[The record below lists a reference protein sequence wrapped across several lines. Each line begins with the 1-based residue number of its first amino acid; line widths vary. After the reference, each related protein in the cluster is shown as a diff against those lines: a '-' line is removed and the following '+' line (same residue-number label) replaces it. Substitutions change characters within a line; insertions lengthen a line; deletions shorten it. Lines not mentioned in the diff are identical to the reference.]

1 MKQNITNTDSLT
13 QSKAFPLRGNKKGAV
28 SLGIIG
34 GAGYTAGELIRI
46 LLNHPLAELA
56 FVQSTSN
63 AGNLLSDVHTD
74 LLGDSDIRF
83 VAEADFSL
91 IDVVFF
97 CMGHGKSKE
106 FLLKNSIPERVK
118 IIDLSHDFRL
128 KRDKNDFVY
137 GLPELNRE
145 LIRKSTKI
153 ANPGCFATG
162 IQLAILPLAA
172 AGLIK
177 DELHVNAITGSTGAG
192 QSPTETSHF
201 SWRNNNISVYK
212 AFEHQHLGEIKQSLK
227 QLQSDFKYDINF
239 IPVRGNHTRGIF
251 ASVYTKFDGSL
262 KEAVKLYQDYYSS
275 HPFVFV
281 SNLNP
286 DLKQVVNTNKAIV
299 YLEKHGNKLMII
311 SVTDNLLKGASGQAV
326 QNMNLMFDL
335 EETLGLNL
343 KAVAF

>member
-1 MKQNITNTDSLT
+1 MKTES
-13 QSKAFPLRGNKKGAV
+13 FPLRGNKKGAV
-28 SLGIIG
+28 AVGIVG

-46 LLNHPLAELA
+46 LLNHPQAEIT
-56 FVQSTSN
+56 FVQSNSN

-74 LLGDSDIRF
+74 LLGDTDIQF
-83 VAEADFSL
+83 VAEPDFSK
-91 IDVVFF
+91 IDVAFF
-97 CMGHGKSKE
+97 CMGHGKSIE
-106 FLLKNSIPERVK
+106 FLQKNTLPENLK

-128 KRDKNDFVY
+128 KREGNNFVY

-145 LIRKSTKI
+145 IIRKSNRI

-172 AGLIK
+172 TGLIK
-177 DELHVNAITGSTGAG
+177 DELHVNGITGSTGAG
-192 QSPTETSHF
+192 QAPGSTTHF
-201 SWRNNNISVYK
+201 SWRNGNVSVYK
-212 AFEHQHLGEIKQSLK
+212 AFEHQHLGEIGESLK
-227 QLQSDFKYDINF
+227 QLQLGFNFDINF

-262 KEAVKLYQDYYSS
+262 EDAVKLYQNYYKS

-281 SNLNP
+281 SQTNP

-299 YLEKHGNKLMII
+299 YLEKHGNKLMIL

-326 QNMNLMFDL
+326 QNMNLIFGL
-335 EETLGLNL
+335 EETAGLNL

>member
-1 MKQNITNTDSLT
+1 MIK
-13 QSKAFPLRGNKKGAV
+13 V
-28 SLGIIG
+28 GIIG

-46 LLNHPLAELA
+46 LLNHPQAELT
-56 FVQSTSN
+56 FVQSNSN
-63 AGNLLSDVHTD
+63 SGNLLSDVHTD
-74 LLGDSDIRF
+74 LLGDTDIRF

-91 IDVVFF
+91 IDMAFF

-106 FLLKNSIPERVK
+106 FLQKNSIPENVK

-128 KRDKNDFVY
+128 KREGNNFVY

-145 LIRKSTKI
+145 IIRKSNRI

-162 IQLAILPLAA
+162 IQLAVLPLAA
-172 AGLIK
+172 AGLIR

-192 QSPTETSHF
+192 QAPSETSHF
-201 SWRNNNISVYK
+201 SWRNNNVSVYK
-212 AFEHQHLGEIKQSLK
+212 AFEHQHLGEIGQSFK
-227 QLQSDFKYDINF
+227 QLQPNFNFDINF

-251 ASVYTKFDGSL
+251 ASVYTQFDGSL
-262 KEAVKLYQDYYSS
+262 EEAVKLYQGYYAS

-281 SNLNP
+281 SKTNP

-299 YLEKHGNKLMII
+299 YLEKHGTKLMIL

-326 QNMNLMFDL
+326 QNMNLIFGL
-335 EETLGLNL
+335 EETIGLNL